1 MLRANEPVIGD
12 LQNAA
17 RIVGR
22 EQAPEDWGRLTV
34 GSNIASGGE
43 GVPIKTL
50 DAQAIAP
57 CPFLEIFRRKLDQET
72 VGIDVILS
80 AGTAE
85 PLRDLH
91 NRSANGFA
99 IGQLV
104 IRTPIREITL
114 DLHWRSEEH
123 TSELQSIMRNSSAV
137 FCLKKQK

>member
-1 MLRANEPVIGD
+1 MLRATQSVIGD
-12 LQNAA
+12 LQQAA

-22 EQAPEDWGRLTV
+22 EQAPDDWGRLTV
-34 GSNIASGGE
+34 GANIASGGE

-85 PLRDLH
+85 HPSDLH
-91 NRSANGFA
+91 NRSAKGFA

-104 IRTPIREITL
+104 IR
-114 DLHWRSEEH
+114 SEEH
-123 TSELQSIMRNSSAV
+123 KNALP
-137 FCLKKQK
+137 